1 MVGDGDRRTKA
12 AGEETMNEKQWSLV
26 AEFMELSLRLL
37 QKIEENTREE
47 KIEESKSQVKGFGVD
62 R

>member
-1 MVGDGDRRTKA
+1 
-12 AGEETMNEKQWSLV
+12 MNEKQWSLV